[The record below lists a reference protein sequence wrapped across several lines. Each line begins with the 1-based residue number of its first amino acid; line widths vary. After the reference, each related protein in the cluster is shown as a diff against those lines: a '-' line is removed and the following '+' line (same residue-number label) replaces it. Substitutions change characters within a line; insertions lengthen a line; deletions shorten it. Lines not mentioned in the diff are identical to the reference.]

1 MQLVLEKINAL
12 PNVVGSMVCNED
24 GRLLASLFPPVFDQP
39 DIEKASSLLADTAF
53 GLQEALG
60 GVKSFDFRYGELR
73 IFVRALPKSFLLML
87 CSKAVN
93 MQLLSISLNVV
104 YKKLEK
110 LVETANQSVSA
121 QQLAPAPQVLQQYV
135 SQSVQSQAASIVI
148 AANGTM
154 LMATELLKST
164 ANTYWEQM
172 LASVAVNKMTAKQ
185 ISDHYKH
192 GSFKKLKLTCPETG
206 LTKIF
211 SVNIITDDPNHL
223 YDNKIIVNKAAQEA
237 VKAGAGKQIQVE
249 LAVGSGFLGW
259 EGI

>member
-12 PNVVGSMVCNED
+12 PNVVGSMVCNEE
-24 GRLLASLFPPVFDQP
+24 GRLLASLFPPVFDQQ
-39 DIEKASSLLADTAF
+39 DIEKASGTLADTAF

-73 IFVRALPKSFLLML
+73 VFVRALPKSFLLML

-110 LVETANQSVSA
+110 LVETASMSA
-121 QQLAPAPQVLQQYV
+121 AVQPLAATPQTLQPLAPQPVP
-135 SQSVQSQAASIVI
+135 SQAASIVI
-148 AANGTM
+148 AANGTL
-154 LMATELLKST
+154 LMSTELLKST

-172 LASVAVNKMTAKQ
+172 LASVAVNKLTAKQ

-192 GSFKKLKLTCPETG
+192 GAFKKLKLTCPETG
-206 LTKIF
+206 LVKIF
-211 SVNIITDDPNHL
+211 AVNVINDDPNHL
-223 YDNKIIVNKAAQEA
+223 YDNKIIINKAAQESVRA
-237 VKAGAGKQIQVE
+237 VPGKQLQVE